1 MLAIPVPLSVLF
13 LENSVLAATKPIIA
27 ILLIFG
33 IFIAQGQT
41 ASVAGTVLDQN
52 NLPISNV
59 NIVSG
64 NLGTTTDNNGYYIL
78 QLTAETK
85 NTITFSHLGH
95 KNVVLESLILTTN
108 ETFEFNPVMKTDAI
122 QVAGVDVTATG
133 RKSIEGIT
141 TISPEVVRKIP
152 GANAGVEN
160 ILKLLPG
167 VSFNNELSTQYNV
180 RGGNFDE
187 NLVYVNGI
195 EVYRPFLVRSAQQEG
210 LSFVNSD
217 MITGLEF
224 SSGGFQAKYG
234 DKLSSVLDITY
245 KNPVDFSLRVQ
256 GSLLGASTTLETISK
271 NKKFSSITGV
281 RYRDNSLF
289 VNTQQTETNFNP
301 KFVDAQSYLTY
312 RFSKKYHLSFLGTF
326 SINDY
331 QNEPL
336 TRQTNFGTINDPRA
350 LLVFYEGKE
359 NSKYNNALGALK
371 ADYIVNDN
379 TKIDITTSIYHAQE
393 EEFSDII
400 ASYELGEIDTNL
412 GSENLGEV
420 TASRGIGSQIN
431 RARNQLDALIFN
443 LSHRG
448 KFNKEGKSLEWG
460 VKYTHEDIRDQLRE
474 SEFIDSAGFFIR
486 PSEPEFVNNQPE
498 EPFTGDIVAFESTQ
512 ATNFVKTNRFSGF
525 AQYSQQTKLGSHDIY
540 FNLGMR
546 AQHWILSG
554 EGFANNSQTLFSPRG
569 QFSIKPDWKKDILF
583 RFAIGSYQQPPFYRE
598 LRDITGTINPNVEA
612 QKSVHYVLGSEFSFN
627 LWDRPFTLIS
637 EAYYKDLTNVNTYTV
652 EDVRVRYAAQNN
664 ATAHAYGFDFRLT
677 GTFVPGAESWVSLG
691 YLQTEENID
700 NRGFISRPTDQRLK
714 FAVLFQDYVPTIPNL
729 KLYLNLVYNTGVPGG
744 SPNNADPYQFQNRLR
759 DYRRADMGISYIFAD
774 SKNQYPKGHWL
785 HKFRE
790 FSFGF
795 EIFNMFNNQNS
806 ITNTWVRDVD
816 SQRQFAVPNFLT
828 SRILNVKFGMR
839 F

>member
-1 MLAIPVPLSVLF
+1 MV
-13 LENSVLAATKPIIA
+13 T
-27 ILLIFG
+27 G
-33 IFIAQGQT
+33 TGQT
-41 ASVAGTVLDQN
+41 ANLVGTILDEDNQ
-52 NLPISNV
+52 PISDV
-59 NIVSG
+59 NITAG
-64 NLGTTTDNNGYYIL
+64 QTGTTTNTNGYFL
-78 QLTAETK
+78 LELTADIK

-95 KNVVLESLILTTN
+95 KDIVLKNLVLTTN
-108 ETFEFNPVMKTDAI
+108 ETFEFNPVMKTTVI
-122 QVAGVDVTATG
+122 QVAGVEVSPTG
-133 RKSIEGIT
+133 KKSVEGIT
-141 TISPEVVRKIP
+141 TIPPEIIRNIP

-210 LSFVNSD
+210 LGFVNSD
-217 MITGLEF
+217 LISELEF
-224 SSGGFQAKYG
+224 SAGGFQAKYG
-234 DKLSSVLDITY
+234 DRLSSVLDITY
-245 KNPVDFSLRVQ
+245 KNPVGFGLRVDA
-256 GSLLGASTTLETISK
+256 SLLGASTTLETASK
-271 NKKFSSITGV
+271 NKRFTSITGV

-289 VNTQQTETNFNP
+289 VDSQQTETNLTP
-301 KFVDAQSYLTY
+301 VFVDVQSYLTY
-312 RFSKKYHLSFLGTF
+312 RFSKKFHLNFLGTY

-331 QNEPL
+331 RNEPL

-350 LLVFYEGKE
+350 LLVFYEGEE
-359 NSKYNNALGALK
+359 NNKYNTILGALK
-371 ADYIVNDN
+371 ADYVVSDN
-379 TKIDITTSIYHAQE
+379 TKMDITASIYHAQE

-400 ASYELGEIDTNL
+400 ASYELAEIDTDL
-412 GSENLGEV
+412 GSDDLGEV
-420 TASRGIGSQIN
+420 SNPRGIGSQFN

-448 KFNKEGKSLEWG
+448 KYNKEGRSLEWG
-460 VKYTHEDIRDQLRE
+460 LKFAHEDIRDQLRE

-486 PSEPEFVNNQPE
+486 PRTPEFVNNQPE
-498 EPFTGDIVAFESTQ
+498 EPFIADITAFESVQ

-525 AQYSQQTKLGSHDIY
+525 AQYSQQTKIGKNDVY
-540 FNLGMR
+540 FNIGIR

-554 EGFANNSQTLFSPRG
+554 EGFSKNSQTLLSPRG

-598 LRDITGTINPNVEA
+598 LRDITGTINPEVEA
-612 QKSVHYVLGSEFSFN
+612 QKSIHYVLGSEFSFN
-627 LWDRPFTLIS
+627 LWNRPFTLIG
-637 EAYYKDLTNVNTYTV
+637 EAYYKDLDNVNTYTI
-652 EDVRVRYAAQNN
+652 EDVRVRYAADNN
-664 ATAHAYGFDFRLT
+664 ATAYAYGFDFRLT

-714 FAVLFQDYVPTIPNL
+714 FAVLFQDYMPTIPNL

-744 SPNNADPYQFQNRLR
+744 SPNNADPYDFQNRLR

-774 SKNQYPKGHWL
+774 RNNQYPKGHWL
-785 HKFRE
+785 HGFKE
-790 FSFGF
+790 FSAGF
-795 EIFNMFNNQNS
+795 EIFNVFNNQNS
-806 ITNTWVRDVD
+806 ITNTWIRDVD
-816 SQRQFAVPNFLT
+816 TQRQFAVPNFLT